1 MRSAFSVLAAV
12 LLSACAVGVG
22 GEGETAQHDSGTK
35 PHTGSNDAASQ
46 PDDGTQAPT
55 FDDAGTTN
63 NNNNNNTVDSG
74 TTNTGCAFTGVLAT
88 FDFTGE
94 PGNQTSTNAT
104 TTASGVTA
112 TAFTRSSGVTATSG
126 LDSINSSNWPTATSI
141 DKTRYYT
148 FTIKPSG
155 SCALDLTSISV
166 GSKSSS
172 TGPANAAVA
181 TSADQFAATTTFAPG
196 ATGSE
201 KLSVSGATGAVEVRV
216 YGYGASS
223 TSGTFRVGTTL
234 TISGSL
240 N

>member
-1 MRSAFSVLAAV
+1 MRSAFSVVAAV

-63 NNNNNNTVDSG
+63 TS
-74 TTNTGCAFTGVLAT
+74 CSFTGVLAT

-104 TTASGVTA
+104 TTATGVTA

-172 TGPANAAVA
+172 TGPVSAAVA
-181 TSADQFAATTTFAPG
+181 TSADQFATTTTFAPG
-196 ATGSE
+196 ATGSQ
-201 KLSVSGATGAVEVRV
+201 KLSVTGATGSVEVRV